1 MVIRLAF
8 IRKKEMRKWLFF
20 ILLGGIYL
28 AGMSAA
34 FAKISLNLKWAQES
48 GGKWS
53 LSISP
58 QGAYELGPDLA
69 IAKCTGQGNWPCQ
82 ANWRLAVNDTGVE
95 CDPMVK
101 IDTGMTVATLMAKVA
116 SAYNGKTCVL
126 NNLVLNGTEKIC
138 VRTVMTGEWVSEW
151 GFYPNV
157 GTDVYATSG
166 CPDGAVGGGETI
178 LPPIKP
184 LSCSINNSISLA
196 HGTIDYSEIG
206 ASQATYMATVSCT
219 RQATVKITV
228 PNGGKVNFKSDGS
241 FYSLVSVMDKP
252 GSAQFSVNGSKQVK
266 FSSRLYT
273 VGDEALN
280 GVFNNSAVAVL
291 DIL

>member
-1 MVIRLAF
+1 MVMRRVF
-8 IRKKEMRKWLFF
+8 SRGKEMRKWLFI
-20 ILLGGIYL
+20 ILFGGIYL

-34 FAKISLNLKWAQES
+34 FAKISLNLKWTQES

-58 QGAYELGPDLA
+58 QGAYELAPELA
-69 IAKCTGQGNWPCQ
+69 IAKCTGRGYWPCQ
-82 ANWRLAVNDTGVE
+82 AHWRIYVNDASGIE
-95 CDPMVK
+95 CDPMV
-101 IDTGMTVATLMAKVA
+101 IVETGVTVATLATRVA
-116 SAYNGKTCVL
+116 NAYNGKTCVL

-138 VRTVMTGEWVSEW
+138 VMTYMFGEWAQPWLHNE
-151 GFYPNV
+151 GGPI
-157 GTDVYATSG
+157 YATSG
-166 CPDGAVGGGETI
+166 CADGAVGGGEAI

-252 GSAQFSVNGSKQVK
+252 GGAQFSVNGSTQVK

-280 GVFNNSAVAVL
+280 GMFNNSAVAVL
-291 DIL
+291 NIL

>member
-1 MVIRLAF
+1 
-8 IRKKEMRKWLFF
+8 MRKWLFF
-20 ILLGGIYL
+20 ILFGGIYL

-34 FAKISLNLKWAQES
+34 FAKISLNWKWIQES
-48 GGKWS
+48 EGKWS
-53 LSISP
+53 LSITP
-58 QGAYELGPDLA
+58 QGTYELDPDLA
-69 IAKCTGQGNWPCQ
+69 SAKCTGRGYWPCQ
-82 ANWRLAVNDTGVE
+82 AQWRLAVNGTSVD
-95 CDPMVK
+95 CDPMVGVE
-101 IDTGMTVATLMAKVA
+101 TGVTVATLATRVA
-116 SAYNGKTCVL
+116 NAYNGKTCVL
-126 NNLVLNGTEKIC
+126 NNLVLNGTEKVCAI
-138 VRTVMTGEWVSEW
+138 TYMFGEWASEW
-151 GFYPNV
+151 SFYPN
-157 GTDVYATSG
+157 GGAPLYATSG
-166 CPDGAVGGGETI
+166 CENGPAGGGETI

-228 PNGGKVNFKSDGS
+228 PNGGKVKFKSDGS

-252 GSAQFSVNGSKQVK
+252 GGAQFSVNGSTQVK

-273 VGDEALN
+273 VGDEVLN

>member
-1 MVIRLAF
+1 
-8 IRKKEMRKWLFF
+8 MRKWFFF
-20 ILLGGIYL
+20 ILFGGMYL

-34 FAKISLNLKWAQES
+34 FAKISLNWKWTQES

-58 QGAYELGPDLA
+58 QGAYEVDPDMA
-69 IAKCTGQGNWPCQ
+69 IAKCTGKGFWPCQ
-82 ANWRLAVNDTGVE
+82 GQWRIYVNAKSIE
-95 CDPMVK
+95 CDPMVSGEV
-101 IDTGMTVATLMAKVA
+101 GMTVATFATRVA

-126 NNLVLNGTEKIC
+126 NDLVLNGTEEIC
-138 VRTVMTGEWVSEW
+138 AMTYITGEWYQQW
-151 GFYPNV
+151 GLYPSG
-157 GTDVYATSG
+157 GTLYATSG
-166 CPDGAVGGGETI
+166 CSDGPVGGGETI

-252 GSAQFSVNGSKQVK
+252 GGAQFSVNGSTQVK

-280 GVFNNSAVAVL
+280 GVFNNSTVAVL